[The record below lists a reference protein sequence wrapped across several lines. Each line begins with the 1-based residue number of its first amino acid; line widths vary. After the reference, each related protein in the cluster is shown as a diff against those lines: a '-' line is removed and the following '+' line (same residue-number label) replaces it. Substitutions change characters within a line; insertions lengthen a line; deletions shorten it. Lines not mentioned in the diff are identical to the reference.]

1 MSWLDTIKTAGT
13 AALSTVQ
20 LVGRLLYTLSTPLRW
35 PLYYIYATISYLLSP
50 VWAIANL
57 GVRAAAY
64 AVGLVASFK
73 YLYIYVSF
81 FVVAFIS
88 YRIQYSLGDYV
99 RLTTFSF
106 IAILFGW
113 DGASERRKRRDQ
125 HYLESRHPSAIA
137 HEDDENEY
145 NDDSS
150 SSAKWQRSDM
160 KESPGELDPNE
171 LFEKQ
176 WKLVRKPIQPG
187 RRRKGLLGQTIH
199 EESSESDLSI
209 PARMSAAN
217 F

>member
-35 PLYYIYATISYLLSP
+35 PLYYIYATINYLLSP

-64 AVGLVASFK
+64 AVDLVASFK
-73 YLYIYVSF
+73 YLYIYLACAIIIGSCAGCVLHS
-81 FVVAFIS
+81 
-88 YRIQYSLGDYV
+88 
-99 RLTTFSF
+99 TFSF

-125 HYLESRHPSAIA
+125 QYLESRHPSAIA

-150 SSAKWQRSDM
+150 SSPKWQRSDT

-176 WKLVRKPIQPG
+176 WKLVRRPIQPG

-199 EESSESDLSI
+199 EESSESDLS
-209 PARMSAAN
+209 
-217 F
+217 